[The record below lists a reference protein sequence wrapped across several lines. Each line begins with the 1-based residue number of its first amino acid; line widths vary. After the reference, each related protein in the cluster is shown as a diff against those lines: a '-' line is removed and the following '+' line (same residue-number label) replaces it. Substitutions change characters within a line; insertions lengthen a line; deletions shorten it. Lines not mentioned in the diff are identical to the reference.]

1 MKASPSNQI
10 FNHSLAN
17 LLILRGTELSLADS
31 SAFTD
36 PYLYTKW
43 MPTCGTFQAWAHP
56 RPFNKYDKS
65 AVLLS
70 NSQSQ
75 VNALDSVVS
84 KAWSMFASRAY
95 VHQYLKHGLTE
106 EDFVDGFACLEQ
118 VVASYKKI

>member
-1 MKASPSNQI
+1 MRD
-10 FNHSLAN
+10 FNHSIAN
-17 LLILRGTELSLADS
+17 LLILRGTELPLANPGALS
-31 SAFTD
+31 D

-43 MPTCGTFQAWAHP
+43 MPACGAFQTWAHP
-56 RPFNKYDKS
+56 RPFKYEKS

-75 VNALDSVVS
+75 VKALDCVVS

-106 EDFVDGFACLEQ
+106 EDFVDSFACLEQ
-118 VVASYKKI
+118 IISSYSKL